1 MLPKTEEIKA
11 LFSLID
17 DPDEEV
23 FSTIANRLLDYGT
36 PIIPDL
42 EHLWEN
48 TLEEATLE
56 RIERMI
62 YQLRLKDIQQQLIEW
77 SANPKPSLFEGALI
91 LVKYQFPELALD
103 PLRHQLEK
111 IRRNIW
117 LELNNYLTPLEQAN
131 VIRNI
136 LFSYYQIKGV
146 EVNYENPE
154 DFLVSSPLQSKP
166 GNAFANSLIYAELC
180 QQLEIHA
187 EWINIP
193 KQCILAYFSAD
204 WEPHE
209 IVPNPQEFIQFY
221 VEGTSGHPFSQKD
234 MDQYFLRHN
243 IEPKTVYYKRLSN
256 QRVIKKMILEFA
268 KCFNS
273 PTLQFKR
280 EDLIALAGMIDQEPK

>member
-1 MLPKTEEIKA
+1 MLSKNDEIKA

-48 TLEEATLE
+48 TLEETTLE

-62 YQLRLKDIQQQLIEW
+62 YKLRLKDIRLELIEW
-77 SANPKPSLFEGALI
+77 AAAPKPSLFEGGLI
-91 LVKYQFPELALD
+91 LVKYQYPELTLD

-146 EVNYENPE
+146 EVNYDNP
-154 DFLVSSPLQSKP
+154 DHFLVSSPLQSKP
-166 GNAFANSLIYAELC
+166 GNAFANSLIYATLC

-209 IVPNPQEFIQFY
+209 VVPNPQEFIQFY

-243 IEPKTVYYKRLSN
+243 IEPKTVYYKRLTN
-256 QRVIKKMILEFA
+256 QRIIKKLILEFA
-268 KCFNS
+268 KCFQS
-273 PTLQFKR
+273 PTLQFKHD
-280 EDLIALAGMIDQEPK
+280 DLIELASLLEQAPN

>member
-1 MLPKTEEIKA
+1 M
-11 LFSLID
+11 
-17 DPDEEV
+17 
-23 FSTIANRLLDYGT
+23 
-36 PIIPDL
+36 
-42 EHLWEN
+42 
-48 TLEEATLE
+48 
-56 RIERMI
+56 
-62 YQLRLKDIQQQLIEW
+62 
-77 SANPKPSLFEGALI
+77 
-91 LVKYQFPELALD
+91 ALD

-111 IRRNIW
+111 IRRNTW

-146 EVNYENPE
+146 EVSYDNPE
-154 DFLVSSPLQSKP
+154 DFLVSSPLQAKP

-243 IEPKTVYYKRLSN
+243 IEPKTLYYKRLSN
-256 QRVIKKMILEFA
+256 QRVIKKLILEFA
-268 KCFNS
+268 KCFQS
-273 PTLQFKR
+273 PTLHFKQD
-280 EDLIALAGMIDQEPK
+280 DLIELAKILD

>member
-11 LFSLID
+11 LFNLID

-23 FSTIANRLLDYGT
+23 FSTIADRLLDYGT

-48 TLEEATLE
+48 TLEEGTLE
-56 RIERMI
+56 RIEQMI
-62 YQLRLKDIQQQLIEW
+62 YKLRLKDIQQQFITW
-77 SANPKPSLFEGALI
+77 SELPKPSLFEGALL

-103 PLRHQLEK
+103 NLRHQLEK

-146 EVNYENPE
+146 EVNYEKPE

-166 GNAFANSLIYAELC
+166 GNAFANAIIYAELC
-180 QQLEIHA
+180 QQLEVHA

-204 WEPHE
+204 WEPDE
-209 IVPNPQEFIQFY
+209 VVPNPQEFIQFY

-256 QRVIKKMILEFA
+256 VRVIKKMILEFS

-280 EDLIALAGMIDQEPK
+280 DDLVELARLIDKDVQ

>member
-1 MLPKTEEIKA
+1 MLSKNDEIKA

-48 TLEEATLE
+48 TLEETTLE

-62 YQLRLKDIQQQLIEW
+62 YKLRLKDIRLELIEW
-77 SANPKPSLFEGALI
+77 AAAPKPSLFEGGLI
-91 LVKYQFPELALD
+91 LVKYQYPELSLD

-146 EVNYENPE
+146 EVNYDNP
-154 DFLVSSPLQSKP
+154 DHFLVSSPLQSKP
-166 GNAFANSLIYAELC
+166 GNAFANSLIYATLC

-209 IVPNPQEFIQFY
+209 VVPNPQEFIQFY

-243 IEPKTVYYKRLSN
+243 IEPKTVYYKRLTN
-256 QRVIKKMILEFA
+256 QRIIKKLILEFA
-268 KCFNS
+268 KCFQS
-273 PTLQFKR
+273 PTLQFKHD
-280 EDLIALAGMIDQEPK
+280 DLIELASLLEQAPN

>member
-1 MLPKTEEIKA
+1 MLPKNEEIKA

-23 FSTIANRLLDYGT
+23 YSTIANRLLDYGT

-48 TLEEATLE
+48 TLDESTLE

-62 YQLRLKDIQQQLIEW
+62 YTLRFKDIQQAFIDW
-77 SANPKPSLFEGALI
+77 GNAPAPSLFEGALL

-146 EVNYENPE
+146 EVNYDNPE

-166 GNAFANSLIYAELC
+166 GNAFANALIYAEIC

-234 MDQYFLRHN
+234 MDQYFLRHH
-243 IEPKTVYYKRLSN
+243 IEPKIVYYKRLSN
-256 QRVIKKMILEFA
+256 QRVIQKMILEFA

-280 EDLIALAGMIDQEPK
+280 DDLIALANCLDQKQH

>member
-11 LFSLID
+11 LFNLID

-23 FSTIANRLLDYGT
+23 FSTIADRLLDYGT

-48 TLEEATLE
+48 TLEEGTLE
-56 RIERMI
+56 RIEQMI
-62 YQLRLKDIQQQLIEW
+62 YKLRLKDIQQQFITW
-77 SANPKPSLFEGALI
+77 SELPKPSLFEGALL

-103 PLRHQLEK
+103 NLRHQLEK

-146 EVNYENPE
+146 EVNYDKPE

-166 GNAFANSLIYAELC
+166 GNAFANAIIYAELC
-180 QQLEIHA
+180 QQLEVHA
-187 EWINIP
+187 QWINIP

-204 WEPHE
+204 WEPDE
-209 IVPNPQEFIQFY
+209 VVPNPQEFIQFY

-256 QRVIKKMILEFA
+256 VRVIKKMILEFS

-280 EDLIALAGMIDQEPK
+280 DDLVELARLLDKDVK

>member
-11 LFSLID
+11 LFNLID

-23 FSTIANRLLDYGT
+23 FSTIADRLLDYGT

-48 TLEEATLE
+48 TLEEGTLE
-56 RIERMI
+56 RIEQMI
-62 YQLRLKDIQQQLIEW
+62 YKLRLKDIQQQFITW
-77 SANPKPSLFEGALI
+77 SELPKPSLFEGALL

-103 PLRHQLEK
+103 NLRHQLEK

-146 EVNYENPE
+146 EVNYEKPE

-166 GNAFANSLIYAELC
+166 GNAFANAIIYAELC
-180 QQLEIHA
+180 QQLEVHA

-204 WEPHE
+204 WEPDE
-209 IVPNPQEFIQFY
+209 VVQNPQEFIQFY

-256 QRVIKKMILEFA
+256 VRVIKKMILEFS

-280 EDLIALAGMIDQEPK
+280 DDLVELARLIDKDVQ

>member
-1 MLPKTEEIKA
+1 MLPKNEEIKA
-11 LFSLID
+11 LFTLID

-23 FSTIANRLLDYGT
+23 FSTISNRLLDYGT

-42 EHLWEN
+42 ENLWEN
-48 TLEEATLE
+48 TLEETTLE
-56 RIERMI
+56 RIEKMI
-62 YQLRLKDIQQQLIEW
+62 YRLRLKDIHQQLRDW
-77 SANPKPSLFEGALI
+77 AALPKPSLFEGALI

-111 IRRNIW
+111 IRRNTW

-146 EVNYENPE
+146 EVSYENPE
-154 DFLVSSPLQSKP
+154 DFLVSSPLQAKP

-209 IVPNPQEFIQFY
+209 IVHNPQEFIQFY

-256 QRVIKKMILEFA
+256 QRVIKKLILEFA
-268 KCFNS
+268 KCFQS
-273 PTLQFKR
+273 PTLQFKQD
-280 EDLIALAGMIDQEPK
+280 DLIELAKILD

>member
-1 MLPKTEEIKA
+1 MLPKNEEIKA
-11 LFSLID
+11 LFTLID

-23 FSTIANRLLDYGT
+23 FSTIADRLLDYGT

-42 EHLWEN
+42 ENLWEN
-48 TLEEATLE
+48 TLEETTLE
-56 RIERMI
+56 RIEKMI
-62 YQLRLKDIQQQLIEW
+62 YRLRLNDIQQQLKDW
-77 SANPKPSLFEGALI
+77 AALPKPSLFEGALI

-111 IRRNIW
+111 IRRNTW

-146 EVNYENPE
+146 EVSYDNPE

-180 QQLEIHA
+180 QQLDILA
-187 EWINIP
+187 DFINIP
-193 KQCILAYFSAD
+193 KQCIIAFYTMD
-204 WEPHE
+204 WDPDA

-221 VEGTSGHPFSQKD
+221 IEGTTGNAFSQKD
-234 MDQYFLRHN
+234 LDQYFQRSN
-243 IEPKTVYYKRLSN
+243 IEPKNSYYKPLSN
-256 QRVIKKMILEFA
+256 QRIIKKLFQEFS
-268 KCFNS
+268 KCFTS
-273 PTLQFKR
+273 PTLQYKQK
-280 EDLIALAGMIDQEPK
+280 DLNDLANLLDD

>member
-11 LFSLID
+11 LFNLID

-23 FSTIANRLLDYGT
+23 FSTIADRLLDYGT

-48 TLEEATLE
+48 TLEEGTLE
-56 RIERMI
+56 RIEQMI
-62 YQLRLKDIQQQLIEW
+62 YKLRLKDIQQQFITW
-77 SANPKPSLFEGALI
+77 SELPKPSLFEGALL

-103 PLRHQLEK
+103 NLRHQLEK

-146 EVNYENPE
+146 EVNYDKPE

-166 GNAFANSLIYAELC
+166 GNAFANAIIYAELC
-180 QQLEIHA
+180 QQLEVHA

-204 WEPHE
+204 WEPDE
-209 IVPNPQEFIQFY
+209 VVPNPQEFIQFY

-256 QRVIKKMILEFA
+256 VRVIKKMILEFS

-280 EDLIALAGMIDQEPK
+280 DDLVELARLLDKDVK

>member
-1 MLPKTEEIKA
+1 MLPKNEEIKA
-11 LFSLID
+11 LFTLMD

-42 EHLWEN
+42 ENFWEN
-48 TLEEATLE
+48 TLEETTLE
-56 RIERMI
+56 RIEKMI
-62 YQLRLKDIQQQLIEW
+62 YRLRLKDTQQQLTDW
-77 SANPKPSLFEGALI
+77 AAMPKPSLFEGALI

-146 EVNYENPE
+146 EVGYENPE

-268 KCFNS
+268 KCFQS
-273 PTLQFKR
+273 PTLQFKQD
-280 EDLIALAGMIDQEPK
+280 DLIELAELLD

>member
-11 LFSLID
+11 LFTLID

-23 FSTIANRLLDYGT
+23 FSTIADRLLDYGT

-48 TLEEATLE
+48 TLEEGTLE
-56 RIERMI
+56 RIEQMI
-62 YQLRLKDIQQQLIEW
+62 YKLRLKDIQQQFITW
-77 SANPKPSLFEGALI
+77 SELPKPSLFEGALL
-91 LVKYQFPELALD
+91 LVKYQYPELTLD
-103 PLRHQLEK
+103 NLRHQLEK

-146 EVNYENPE
+146 EVNYDKPE

-166 GNAFANSLIYAELC
+166 GNAFANAIIYAELC
-180 QQLEIHA
+180 QQLEVHA

-204 WEPHE
+204 WEPDE
-209 IVPNPQEFIQFY
+209 VVPNPQEFIQFY

-256 QRVIKKMILEFA
+256 VLIIKKMILEFS
-268 KCFNS
+268 KCFQS

-280 EDLIALAGMIDQEPK
+280 DDLVELARLIDKDVQ